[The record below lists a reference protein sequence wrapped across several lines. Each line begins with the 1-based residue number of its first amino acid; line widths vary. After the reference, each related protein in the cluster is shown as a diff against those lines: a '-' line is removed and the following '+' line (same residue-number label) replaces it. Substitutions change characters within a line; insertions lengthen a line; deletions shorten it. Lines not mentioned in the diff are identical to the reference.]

1 MKLQEKAIRIINF
14 KNNSAQVNNLFA
26 QSKILTFEDFVHYR
40 NINPV
45 KNPLEKSVP
54 ASDND
59 SFIQVQKIHQHNTRI
74 ALNNLNDIPESRSS
88 FYGTHSIRSKSA
100 IVWNTMQY
108 DYDFEDYDFKTLKK
122 RFFSSIFAAY
132 QE

>member
-59 SFIQVQKIHQHNTRI
+59 FFIQVQKIHQHNTRI
-74 ALNNLNDIPESRSS
+74 ALNNLNDIPESRLH
-88 FYGTHSIRSKSA
+88 GTQCSMI
-100 IVWNTMQY
+100 M
-108 DYDFEDYDFKTLKK
+108 TLKIMTLK
-122 RFFSSIFAAY
+122 H
-132 QE
+132 